1 MTKITKETL
10 LSYDEKRLLIF
21 TSTCIGVALI
31 VGLIIGYL
39 IPPSQNKINNQAT
52 IQNFNKAHSNML
64 SSRDFLEYSDEA
76 KINFISGYELGFQQ
90 GREQEI
96 SKYNEIQSKNKH
108 IRLENI
114 ITKGL

>member
-1 MTKITKETL
+1 MSKL
-10 LSYDEKRLLIF
+10 DYDDKRLLLF
-21 TSTCIGVALI
+21 TSTCVGVALI

-64 SSRDFLEYSDEA
+64 SSRDFLEYSDDA

-96 SKYNEIQSKNKH
+96 SKYNQNKAQKQELLNIEREINYFNK
-108 IRLENI
+108 L
-114 ITKGL
+114 KGL